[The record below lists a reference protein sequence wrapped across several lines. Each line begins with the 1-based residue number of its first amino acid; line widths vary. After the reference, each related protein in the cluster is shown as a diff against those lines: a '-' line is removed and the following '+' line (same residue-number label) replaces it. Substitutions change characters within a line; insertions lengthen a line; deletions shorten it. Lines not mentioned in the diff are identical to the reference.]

1 MSDSDQIDRRNFVK
15 LIVASVGGFI
25 GLSVGIPAIIYT
37 IEPAVKV
44 QSTEGWISAG
54 LMANYETDKPTLFT
68 FTQTKQNGWERT
80 VNSYGVYV
88 TKQSETAATVFSNQC
103 THLACRVTWQEENQV
118 YFCPCHNGIFNKE
131 GEVTEGPPPKPL
143 IPYETKVEE
152 GILYFYF
159 AEA

>member
-1 MSDSDQIDRRNFVK
+1 VSDSDQIDRRNFVK
-15 LIVASVGGFI
+15 IIVASVGGFI
-25 GLSVGIPAIIYT
+25 SLSVGIPAIIYT

-54 LMANYETDKPTLFT
+54 LMENYETDKPTLFT

-88 TKQSETAATVFSNQC
+88 TKQSETTATVFSNQC
-103 THLACRVTWQEENQV
+103 THLACRVTWQEENQE

-131 GEVTEGPPPKPL
+131 GDVVDGPPPKPL

-159 AEA
+159 TEA